1 MLGGLYDADQGWVRC
16 STMRL
21 RRFFALVV
29 PLACLAALQAGC
41 SSGGGE
47 SVTIYSGRTKD
58 LIGPILEDFADET
71 GTDVNVKY
79 GDSAEL
85 ALLIAEEGDQSP
97 ADVFVSQNPGPMGFL
112 QSEGLLAE
120 LSAEVIDLVPPEMA
134 SEDGNWVGL
143 SGRRRVI
150 VYNTELV
157 DEADLPDSVLDLTA
171 PEYEGRVAVAPTNGS
186 FQDFVSAM
194 RIALGDEAT
203 GEWLTG
209 MAENDAPEYG
219 NNNAIVEAV
228 SRGEVPMGLVN
239 HYYNERFLAEDPD
252 LPSENHFL
260 PADDVGSL
268 LIATAAAVLE
278 SSDDKELA
286 EELVSWLL
294 GEEAQQ
300 YFTDETFEY
309 PLAAGVEPNPALDP
323 FTADEVFTIDYAKL
337 GADFETTLDLIRES
351 GLGD

>member
-1 MLGGLYDADQGWVRC
+1 
-16 STMRL
+16 MRAL
-21 RRFFALVV
+21 RPAVVVV
-29 PLACLAALQAGC
+29 PVLLLAALVLTAC
-41 SSGGGE
+41 SSGSGE
-47 SVTIYSGRTKD
+47 SVTIYSGRTSD
-58 LIGPILEDFADET
+58 LIGPILEDFAEET

-97 ADVFVSQNPGPMGFL
+97 ADVFVSQNPGAMGYL
-112 QSEGLLAE
+112 ESEGLLAD
-120 LSAEVIDLVPPEMA
+120 LSAEVVGLVDPQMQ
-134 SEDGNWVGL
+134 SSSGQWVGV

-157 DEADLPDSVLDLTA
+157 DPADLPESVLDLTA
-171 PEYEGRVAVAPTNGS
+171 PEYAGQVGIAPTNGS

-194 RIALGDEAT
+194 RIELGDDTTA
-203 GEWLTG
+203 EWLTG
-209 MAENDAPEYG
+209 MAENDAQEYG

-268 LIATAAAVLE
+268 LIVTAAAVLE

-294 GEEAQQ
+294 DEEAQQ

-309 PLAAGVEPNPALDP
+309 PLAAGVEPNPALEP
-323 FTADEVFTIDYAKL
+323 FTADDVFLIDYADL

>member
-1 MLGGLYDADQGWVRC
+1 M
-16 STMRL
+16 SL
-21 RRFFALVV
+21 RRPLVLLV
-29 PLACLAALQAGC
+29 ALACLAGVLAGC

-47 SVTIYSGRTKD
+47 TLTVYSGRTKE
-58 LIGPILEDFADET
+58 LIGPILEDFAEET
-71 GTDVNVKY
+71 GVDVNVKY

-85 ALLIAEEGDQSP
+85 ALLIAEEGDRSP
-97 ADVFVSQNPGPMGFL
+97 ADVFIAQNPAAMGYL
-112 QSEGLLAE
+112 ESEGLLAE
-120 LSAEVIDLVPPEMA
+120 LSTEVIELVPEGMA
-134 SEDGNWVGL
+134 SDDDRWVGI

-157 DEADLPDSVLDLTA
+157 DEAELPDSVLDLTA
-171 PEYEGRVAVAPTNGS
+171 PEYAGQVAIAPTNGS

-194 RIALGDEAT
+194 RIALGDDAT
-203 GEWLTG
+203 REWLEG
-209 MAENDAPEYG
+209 MAANDAPEYG

-252 LPSENHFL
+252 LPTENHFL

-268 LIATAAAVLE
+268 LIMTAAAVLE

-286 EELVSWLL
+286 ERLVSWLL
-294 GEEAQQ
+294 AEEAQQ

-309 PLAAGVEPNPALDP
+309 PLAAGVEPNPALEP
-323 FTADEVFTIDYAKL
+323 FTADEVFTIDYVDL
-337 GADFETTLDLIRES
+337 GADFESTLDLIRES